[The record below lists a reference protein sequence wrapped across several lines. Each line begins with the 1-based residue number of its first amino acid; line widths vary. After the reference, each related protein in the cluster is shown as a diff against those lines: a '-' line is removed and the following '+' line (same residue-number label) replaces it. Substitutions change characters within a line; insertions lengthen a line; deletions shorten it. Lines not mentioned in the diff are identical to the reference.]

1 MANLHIITIFL
12 LALSSNLDNVGV
24 GTSYGARGINIPF
37 SSNLLIAVITSAGT
51 FVSMAI
57 GNGINNIINP
67 NFANAMGAL
76 VIGCT
81 GVWVLIQ
88 ELSRRDDEESDV
100 PELLQKTNF
109 SNQSFFRKMLTILD
123 HPFLAD
129 TDFSGHIS
137 VKEGFLLA
145 LALTLNNLTN
155 GIGAG
160 LLGLN
165 KALTTVSVMILS
177 IVTIW
182 FGIQFGRYSGV
193 HWFGRFSGR
202 ISGLILIV
210 LGIYEYFN

>member
-1 MANLHIITIFL
+1 MSNVHILTIFL

-24 GTSYGARGINIPF
+24 GTSYGTRGIYIPF
-37 SSNLLIAVITSAGT
+37 GSNLLIAVITSAGT
-51 FVSMAI
+51 FISMAI
-57 GNGINNIINP
+57 GNGISNVINP
-67 NFANAMGAL
+67 SVANAVGAL
-76 VIGCT
+76 LIGGT
-81 GVWVLIQ
+81 GVWVFIQ
-88 ELSRRDDEESDV
+88 ELSRRDEGESDTS
-100 PELLQKTNF
+100 ELLQKINL
-109 SNQSFFRKMLTILD
+109 SNQSFFRRMLTILD

-145 LALTLNNLTN
+145 FALTLNNLTN

-165 KALTTVSVMILS
+165 IALTTAFVVVLS

-202 ISGLILIV
+202 ISGLILIF

>member
-1 MANLHIITIFL
+1 MADLHILTIFL
-12 LALSSNLDNVGV
+12 LALSSNLDNIGV

-57 GNGINNIINP
+57 GNVISTIINP
-67 NFANAMGAL
+67 YLANTLGAL
-76 VIGCT
+76 LIGCT
-81 GVWVLIQ
+81 GIWVFIQ
-88 ELSRRDDEESDV
+88 EFSRRDEEKSDAS
-100 PELLQKTNF
+100 ELFQKTNL

-145 LALTLNNLTN
+145 FALTLNNLTN

-165 KALTTVSVMILS
+165 IALTTASVVVLS

-202 ISGLILIV
+202 ISGLILIF

>member
-1 MANLHIITIFL
+1 MADLHILTIFL
-12 LALSSNLDNVGV
+12 LALSSNLDNIGV

-51 FVSMAI
+51 FLSMTV
-57 GNGINNIINP
+57 GNGISTVINP
-67 NFANAMGAL
+67 DFANAVGAL
-76 VIGCT
+76 LIGGT
-81 GVWVLIQ
+81 GVWVFIQ
-88 ELSRRDDEESDV
+88 ELLRRDEDEGDAS
-100 PELLQKTNF
+100 ELLQETNF
-109 SNQSFFRKMLTILD
+109 SNQSVFRKALTILD

-137 VKEGFLLA
+137 AKEGFLLA
-145 LALTLNNLTN
+145 FALTLNNLTN

-165 KALTTVSVMILS
+165 ITLTTAFVVVLS

-202 ISGLILIV
+202 ISGLILIF
-210 LGIYEYFN
+210 LGIYEYFS

>member
-1 MANLHIITIFL
+1 MADLHILTIFL
-12 LALSSNLDNVGV
+12 LALSSNLDNIGV

-51 FVSMAI
+51 FLSMTI
-57 GNGINNIINP
+57 GNGISTVINP
-67 NFANAMGAL
+67 DFANAVGAL
-76 VIGCT
+76 LIGGT
-81 GVWVLIQ
+81 GVWVFIQ
-88 ELSRRDDEESDV
+88 ELLRRDEDKGDAS
-100 PELLQKTNF
+100 ELLQETNF
-109 SNQSFFRKMLTILD
+109 SNQSVFRKALTILD

-145 LALTLNNLTN
+145 FALTLNNLTN

-165 KALTTVSVMILS
+165 ITLTTAFVVVLS

-202 ISGLILIV
+202 ISGLILIF

>member
-1 MANLHIITIFL
+1 MADLHILTIFL

-51 FVSMAI
+51 FVSMAV
-57 GNGINNIINP
+57 GNAISNVLDSSV
-67 NFANAMGAL
+67 ANAVGAFL
-76 VIGCT
+76 IGGT

-88 ELSRRDDEESDV
+88 EVSHRDEGKSDV
-100 PELLQKTNF
+100 SELLQETNF
-109 SNQSFFRKMLTILD
+109 SNQSVFKKALTILD

-145 LALTLNNLTN
+145 FALTLNNLTN

-160 LLGLN
+160 LLGLD
-165 KALTTVSVMILS
+165 KTLTTVSVMILS
-177 IVTIW
+177 ISTIW
-182 FGIQFGRYSGV
+182 FGIQFGLHSGMR
-193 HWFGRFSGR
+193 WFGRFSGR
-202 ISGLILIV
+202 ISALILIF

>member
-1 MANLHIITIFL
+1 MADLHILTIFL
-12 LALSSNLDNVGV
+12 LALSSNLDNIGV

-57 GNGINNIINP
+57 GNGISTVINP
-67 NFANAMGAL
+67 DFANAVGAL
-76 VIGCT
+76 LIGGT
-81 GVWVLIQ
+81 GVWVFIQ
-88 ELSRRDDEESDV
+88 ELSHRDEDKGVAS
-100 PELLQKTNF
+100 ELLQETNF
-109 SNQSFFRKMLTILD
+109 SNQSVFRKALTILD

-145 LALTLNNLTN
+145 FALTLNNLTN

-165 KALTTVSVMILS
+165 ITLTTAFVMALS

-182 FGIQFGRYSGV
+182 FGIQFGQYSGV

-202 ISGLILIV
+202 ISGLILV
-210 LGIYEYFN
+210 FLGIYEYFN